1 MEEIIPLF
9 NKVSEKLDKEEA
21 IRLFILA
28 YQEDRCRFIRI
39 LQLLLWR
46 DRFKSINSK
55 YCLCWLCCKSAY
67 WRLQST
73 LSINT
78 A

>member
-1 MEEIIPLF
+1 MEEIVPLF
-9 NKVSEKLDKEEA
+9 NKVTEKLDKEQA

-28 YQEDRCRFIRI
+28 HRVDRCRFIRI
-39 LQLLLWR
+39 LQVLVWR
-46 DRFKSINSK
+46 DRFKPTNSK
-55 YCLCWLCCKSAY
+55 DCLCWLCCKFAY

>member
-9 NKVSEKLDKEEA
+9 NKVTEKLDEEAA

-28 YQEDRCRFIRI
+28 HQEDRYRFIRI
-39 LQLLLWR
+39 LQFLCWR
-46 DRFKSINSK
+46 DRFKPINSK
-55 YCLCWLCCKSAY
+55 YCLCWLCCKFAY

>member
-9 NKVSEKLDKEEA
+9 NKVTEKLDKETA

-28 YQEDRCRFIRI
+28 YQEDRGRFIRI

-46 DRFKSINSK
+46 DRFKSRNSK
-55 YCLCWLCCKSAY
+55 YCLCWLCCRFAY